1 VDDESGGLV
10 VRKALLSSVA
20 IGSVLLLASCGLFGQ
35 DTPPP
40 VAQQQGPVIVNYDNS
55 VFWVVI
61 VLLIMGCFV
70 MMRNWGKQETRA
82 ELAALEARLLAAQQ
96 QGQSVLERR
105 AVLNGYPVGYPEYR
119 QIGR

>member
-1 VDDESGGLV
+1 M
-10 VRKALLSSVA
+10 RKALV
-20 IGSVLLLASCGLFGQ
+20 GSVGLGAVLFLASGCLFDQ
-35 DTPPP
+35 QPPP
-40 VAQQQGPVIVNYDNS
+40 AAQQQGPVIVNYDNS

-61 VLLIMGCFV
+61 VLLIVGCFV

-96 QGQSVLERR
+96 NQPVLERR
-105 AVLNGYPVGYPEYR
+105 AVLNGYPMDYEYR